1 MEAMGV
7 ASLKVNLFDH
17 AFSHVPYSVPGR
29 TSRYIQWVRGRMV
42 WDGVTVITDN
52 HLRYYKTLFPD
63 RLQLRPLI
71 GWLLEGRGYA
81 PGNYEAIPSVID
93 RLDLLMTHDQ
103 GLLDRYPEKARF
115 VPFGGCWI
123 ADKEW
128 PELPKDVKWDVS
140 HIYSGKKFM
149 QGHQLR
155 HEIARDFPGIHHYGH
170 GSKKPLANK
179 ADGLLGYGF
188 SIVVENDRAYNYFTE
203 KLIDCFACGTIPIY
217 WGCPN
222 IGKFFDLQGIIQFD
236 KITDLPDIL
245 AQLDYSQ
252 HAAAAI
258 KNQNLAR
265 QYVLPEDYM
274 YEHVLKAYDK

>member
-1 MEAMGV
+1 M
-7 ASLKVNLFDH
+7 KVNLFDH

-63 RLQLRPLI
+63 RLQLKPLI

-81 PGNYEAIPSVID
+81 RGNYDAIPAVID

-103 GLLDRYPEKARF
+103 ELLDRYPEKARF

-123 ADKEW
+123 ADKDW
-128 PELPKDVKWDVS
+128 PELPKAWSHTLEDVS

-149 QGHQLR
+149 QGHMLR
-155 HEIARDFPGIHHYGH
+155 HAIAQDFPGIRHYGH
-170 GSKKPLANK
+170 GSITPLVNK
-179 ADGLLGYGF
+179 ADGLLSYGF
-188 SIVVENDRAYNYFTE
+188 SIVVENDRAKNYFTE

-222 IGKFFDLQGIIQFD
+222 IGKYFDLQGIIQFD
-236 KITDLPDIL
+236 RITDLPDIL
-245 AQLDYSQ
+245 ARLDYSKHQ
-252 HAAAAI
+252 AAAI
-258 KNQNLAR
+258 KNQHLAR